1 VEEALMGTGGLVA
14 ESVQAYVNNLVR
26 KPVEQDPVLRDME
39 KRAQQ
44 PRFPIIGA
52 EVGAILEILARA
64 RGAKR
69 VFEVGSGFGYSAF
82 FFARA
87 LGAGGEVHLTDFKQ
101 ENLDAAK
108 DFLGRAGFET
118 KFAFH
123 AGDAMA
129 SLTRELAK
137 GPFDIYLIDADKHR
151 YPDYW
156 AVIRPKLRKGDLVIA
171 DNLLWDGQVAD
182 PAVTNGDTN
191 GLRKF
196 AQDAAADKEIRF
208 TLLPVRDGVGI
219 AQKI

>member
-1 VEEALMGTGGLVA
+1 MGTGGTLP
-14 ESVQAYVNNLVR
+14 EQ
-26 KPVEQDPVLRDME
+26 VEVYIDRLARRAVEKDPVLKDME
-39 KRAQQ
+39 QRARN

-87 LGAGGEVHLTDFKQ
+87 VGANGEVHLTDFKQ
-101 ENLDAAK
+101 ENLDEARV
-108 DFLGRAGFET
+108 FLGRAGYKTTFR
-118 KFAFH
+118 FH

-129 SLTRELAK
+129 SLERELEKA
-137 GPFDIYLIDADKHR
+137 PFDVYLVDADKHR

-156 AVIRPKLRKGDLVIA
+156 KLIRPRLRKGDLVIA
-171 DNLLWDGQVAD
+171 DNLLWDGQTAD
-182 PAVTNGDTN
+182 PKITDPDTS
-191 GLRKF
+191 GLRQF
-196 AQDAAADKEIRF
+196 SELASSDPGIRF

-219 AQKI
+219 AQAL